1 MAENKKSS
9 INNKSTCHLLNIKQ
23 PERVANRLKF
33 TFQRTTAVISLLKLD
48 KNVEASIS
56 MVDISEAGA
65 GVFTSELLLKGST
78 VELCLTEPRILK
90 VKCLVAWSVPVQS
103 GIHNK
108 RHPFRSGLQ
117 FVFQNEMQRS
127 AVMEFIQKIN
137 TDPLENMKT
146 SINEARAMGGSNSDG
161 TSPEMPA
168 TPTAPT
174 GSSDAAAAPPVA
186 SMEVPAEAA
195 ANAVTGNVVSGET
208 TASEATPATAPVV
221 EGAATAAP
229 VEGAVAAPES
239 NASPVAAE
247 QTAETLSPGTGN
259 GDTSGSQAA

>member
-33 TFQRTTAVISLLKLD
+33 TFQRTSAVISLLKLD

-90 VKCLVAWSVPVQS
+90 VKCLVAWSIPVQS

-108 RHPFRSGLQ
+108 RYPFRSGLQ

-137 TDPLENMKT
+137 TDPLENMKS
-146 SINEARAMGGSNSDG
+146 SINESRATGSNADG
-161 TSPEMPA
+161 A
-168 TPTAPT
+168 TPAASVNPV
-174 GSSDAAAAPPVA
+174 DAAAVPPGSTDANPASPQAAEAPPPTDAPAPESSA
-186 SMEVPAEAA
+186 SPVEAKP
-195 ANAVTGNVVSGET
+195 ET
-208 TASEATPATAPVV
+208 TA
-221 EGAATAAP
+221 AATTEAGANPTNTTDTSAAP
-229 VEGAVAAPES
+229 PAGE
-239 NASPVAAE
+239 PVPP
-247 QTAETLSPGTGN
+247 TTGG
-259 GDTSGSQAA
+259 GDSSGSQAA

>member
-33 TFQRTTAVISLLKLD
+33 TFQRTSAVVSLLKMD

-56 MVDISEAGA
+56 MVDISDAGA

-90 VKCLVAWSVPVQS
+90 VKCLVAWSIPVHS

-108 RHPFRSGLQ
+108 RYPFRSGLQ

-127 AVMEFIQKIN
+127 AVIEFIQKIN
-137 TDPLENMKT
+137 TDPLENLK
-146 SINEARAMGGSNSDG
+146 SHAMEPSPPVSNADAPAGAPVPAADASA
-161 TSPEMPA
+161 PPPA
-168 TPTAPT
+168 TD
-174 GSSDAAAAPPVA
+174 GQPP
-186 SMEVPAEAA
+186 P
-195 ANAVTGNVVSGET
+195 
-208 TASEATPATAPVV
+208 V
-221 EGAATAAP
+221 EGAAASAPPTPETSTAPQAAP
-229 VEGAVAAPES
+229 PTATAEAPVAEAPAATATDAPVAPSDAPAAAP
-239 NASPVAAE
+239 AE
-247 QTAETLSPGTGN
+247 ATTPPA
-259 GDTSGSQAA
+259 GDGSGGSQAA

>member
-33 TFQRTTAVISLLKLD
+33 TFQRTSAVISLLKLD

-108 RHPFRSGLQ
+108 RYPFRSGLQ

-146 SINEARAMGGSNSDG
+146 SINESRTMGGANADG
-161 TSPEMPA
+161 TNPDMTGAPSAPVAA
-168 TPTAPT
+168 T
-174 GSSDAAAAPPVA
+174 SDAATVAATVAPGATTEASTEAIAADSAGNAVAGETVAPEAAPTA
-186 SMEVPAEAA
+186 AEAI
-195 ANAVTGNVVSGET
+195 
-208 TASEATPATAPVV
+208 
-221 EGAATAAP
+221 AAP
-229 VEGAVAAPES
+229 VT
-239 NASPVAAE
+239 AE
-247 QTAETLSPGTGN
+247 QSADAVPPGTGN

>member
-33 TFQRTTAVISLLKLD
+33 TFQRTSAVISLLKLD

-90 VKCLVAWSVPVQS
+90 VKCLVAWSIPVQS

-108 RHPFRSGLQ
+108 RYPFRSGLQ

-137 TDPLENMKT
+137 TDPLENMKS
-146 SINEARAMGGSNSDG
+146 SINESRATGSNADG
-161 TSPEMPA
+161 A
-168 TPTAPT
+168 TPAASVNPV
-174 GSSDAAAAPPVA
+174 DAAAAVPPGSTDANPA
-186 SMEVPAEAA
+186 SPQAAEAPPPTDA
-195 ANAVTGNVVSGET
+195 PATESSASPVEAKPET
-208 TASEATPATAPVV
+208 TA
-221 EGAATAAP
+221 AATTEAGANPTNTTDTSAAP
-229 VEGAVAAPES
+229 PAGE
-239 NASPVAAE
+239 PVPP
-247 QTAETLSPGTGN
+247 TTGG
-259 GDTSGSQAA
+259 GDSSGSQAA